1 MGKQLSNGVNKSK
14 WLKIGIC
21 ILGVL
26 MIAGAITYTVLTHQ
40 TSASS
45 ASSTPPA
52 ATGASNSTQSS
63 AGVEGLN
70 WVKNV
75 NAKFAD
81 KDFLFVLLPGTPD
94 MTQKTEQTL
103 SSAIEKIVQDGVRVG
118 VFTLEPK
125 DPELNMT
132 AERLSI
138 SNLPAV
144 LLFTA
149 QGRGAIITGDITE
162 TKLLQAYL
170 TLLQTCVPGNSGCC
184 PK

>member
-1 MGKQLSNGVNKSK
+1 MGKQLSNGINKSK
-14 WLKIGIC
+14 WMKIGIC

-26 MIAGAITYTVLTHQ
+26 MIAGAVTYTVLTRQ
-40 TSASS
+40 TGASG

-52 ATGASNSTQSS
+52 TDSAVKNTQS
-63 AGVEGLN
+63 AGGIDGLN
-70 WVKNV
+70 WVKSV

-81 KDFLFVLLPGTPD
+81 KDFLFVLLPGNDDLTK
-94 MTQKTEQTL
+94 KTEQVL
-103 SSAIEKIVQDGVRVG
+103 DSAMYKIQQDGVRIG
-118 VFTLEPK
+118 IFILDSK
-125 DPELNMT
+125 DPELSVT

-184 PK
+184 P